1 VHALPIGGAQH
12 EETAA
17 YQRSRVATQNLRI
30 IHFVNNVLMLN
41 EVCSDSTAD
50 WPRGESMSGALEK
63 SLSILEHLVGHP
75 EGASLAKI
83 ATDLNLLRS
92 GCHRTLHE
100 LIRYGYV
107 RQMPQRGDYALTTK
121 LASMGLSFL
130 SKSGVVDITQPLID
144 RLAHTTEELVR
155 LAIVDGERL
164 TLVAKA
170 QGAKSGLLYD
180 PDMGIE
186 LRLSCS
192 AAGHAWLMTLSEEKA
207 IQAVSRQGIGSPE
220 HYGPNAPSTIKA
232 LLKMLQEH
240 RRRGFSMARDVY
252 ARGMSSMAAPVQ
264 RKGEQTTGVVVI
276 AGPSMRLTE
285 TRMLGFGPELLNTA
299 AEIALAGNASPLLKS
314 ANVGTWGNRS
324 VD

>member
-1 VHALPIGGAQH
+1 
-12 EETAA
+12 
-17 YQRSRVATQNLRI
+17 
-30 IHFVNNVLMLN
+30 
-41 EVCSDSTAD
+41 
-50 WPRGESMSGALEK
+50 MSGALEK
-63 SLSILEHLVGHP
+63 SLAILEHLAARP
-75 EGASLAKI
+75 EGASLASI
-83 ATDLNLLRS
+83 ATELNQLRS

-130 SKSGVVDITQPLID
+130 SKSGVVDITQPLLD
-144 RLAHTTEELVR
+144 RLARTTEELVR

-192 AAGHAWLMTLSEEKA
+192 GAGHAWLMTLPEEQA

-220 HYGPNAPSTIKA
+220 HYGPNAPATIKA

-240 RRRGFSMARDVY
+240 RKRGFSMTRDVY

-264 RKGEQTTGVVVI
+264 RPGEQATGVVVI

-285 TRMLGFGPELLNTA
+285 ARMLGFGQELLNIA
-299 AEIALAGNASPLLKS
+299 AEIARAGNASPLLKS
-314 ANVGTWGNRS
+314 ANVGTWGNRLA
-324 VD
+324 D

>member
-1 VHALPIGGAQH
+1 
-12 EETAA
+12 
-17 YQRSRVATQNLRI
+17 
-30 IHFVNNVLMLN
+30 
-41 EVCSDSTAD
+41 
-50 WPRGESMSGALEK
+50 MSGALEK
-63 SLSILEHLVGHP
+63 SLAILEHLAGHP
-75 EGASLAKI
+75 EGVALSTI
-83 ATDLNLLRS
+83 ATELNQLRS

-107 RQMPQRGDYALTTK
+107 RQMPHRGDYALTTK

-130 SKSGVVDITQPLID
+130 SKSGVVEITQPMLD
-144 RLAHTTEELVR
+144 RLARATEELVR

-186 LRLSCS
+186 LTLSCS
-192 AAGHAWLMTLSEEKA
+192 AAGHAWLMTLTEENA
-207 IQAVSRQGIGSPE
+207 IQAVTRQGLGSPQNF
-220 HYGPNAPSTIKA
+220 GPNAPTTIKA
-232 LLKMLQEH
+232 LLRMLQEH

-264 RKGEQTTGVVVI
+264 RRGEHATGVVVI

-285 TRMLGFGPELLNTA
+285 ARMIRFAPELLSTA
-299 AEIALAGNASPLLKS
+299 AEMALAGNASPLLKS
-314 ANVGTWGNRS
+314 ANVGTWGNRA
-324 VD
+324 D